1 MMKNLINWIYKNWI
15 LGIVVIGGLC
25 LLFYGGML
33 KMCKSIISM
42 VEFPAGNHGLYFL
55 STGEVYFV
63 GYDLEGEL
71 SIFTQDMT
79 EIFSAYDV
87 KVAIPQGNVVLIK
100 YEDGRETEVNVLTRK
115 IDEGGI
121 LL

>member
-42 VEFPAGNHGLYFL
+42 VEFPADNHGLYFL